1 MKNKL
6 KRIYLKDVNGKYTS
20 CAIEVEEEVP
30 ITKLTKDDVRFYN
43 KLIEEEANGCKI

>member
-6 KRIYLKDVNGKYTS
+6 KRIYLKDVNGKYIS
-20 CAIEVEEEVP
+20 CAIEAEVP

-43 KLIEEEANGCKI
+43 KLIEEEGNGCKI